1 MLEEKGVE
9 FHLNAGVKEI
19 VVEDGKVRWGKVG
32 SNGKLSSGFL
42 GNGSDAAI
50 GGDPVL

>member
-19 VVEDGKVRWGKVG
+19 VMEDGKVRDVAMVMG
-32 SNGKLSSGFL
+32 SVILC
-42 GNGSDAAI
+42 
-50 GGDPVL
+50 PR

>member
-19 VVEDGKVRWGKVG
+19 VLEDGKVYLV
-32 SNGKLSSGFL
+32 LSFTL
-42 GNGSDAAI
+42 I
-50 GGDPVL
+50 ILCPR

>member
-19 VVEDGKVRWGKVG
+19 MLEDDKVRCV
-32 SNGKLSSGFL
+32 SSV
-42 GNGSDAAI
+42 S
-50 GGDPVL
+50 

>member
-19 VVEDGKVRWGKVG
+19 VVEEGKVRERGKIEG
-32 SNGKLSSGFL
+32 ILSGCL
-42 GNGSDAAI
+42 GYWSDAAI
-50 GGDPVL
+50 GGDPTL